1 MIFYRFLI
9 HCICRRNAK
18 QVKSQLGKYL
28 IIQYNIYVIFEY
40 EIIM

>member
-18 QVKSQLGKYL
+18 QVKFLLGKYL
-28 IIQYNIYVIFEY
+28 IIPYNTYVISEY